1 MGLFDILKE
10 TLESGATELIEM
22 KWREMSTSELTDE
35 WEQKIGYNDD
45 FEDDEMNIYK
55 NPNKSYLIKLDEIY
69 ASRTYSDNW
78 YRRWKNYEEEK
89 RARIAEELAEE
100 KARLAEEKE
109 IEDFKKKLSN
119 NKFVDE
125 VIKKANE
132 LAYEAYYIEV
142 FEDCIEI
149 QDEDEEII
157 FSLKYKKFEYPDLND
172 LQMEGMLQYLQEN
185 LKLHYE
191 ENEDNYYLELMDSPE
206 GMKESW

>member
-1 MGLFDILKE
+1 
-10 TLESGATELIEM
+10 
-22 KWREMSTSELTDE
+22 MSTSELTDE

-89 RARIAEELAEE
+89 RARLEEELAEE
-100 KARLAEEKE
+100 KARLAEEE
-109 IEDFKKKLSN
+109 AIEDFKKKLSN

-157 FSLKYKKFEYPDLND
+157 FSLKYKKFGYPDLND
-172 LQMEGMLQYLQEN
+172 LQMEGMLQYLHEN
-185 LKLHYE
+185 LKLQYE
-191 ENEDNYYLELMDSPE
+191 ENEDNYYLELMDLPE